1 MEGHLYLDARD
12 ANVTIKWKDSC
23 NFERYKR
30 KQSNKTDN
38 LSCARF
44 ECNNQIKGQLK
55 LRKLQTKQS
64 NERTVKSKKIQ
75 MKEKV

>member
-1 MEGHLYLDARD
+1 MEGQLY
-12 ANVTIKWKDSC
+12 
-23 NFERYKR
+23 FR
-30 KQSNKTDN
+30 KIQTQQSNKTDN

-55 LRKLQTKQS
+55 LRKIQTKQS
-64 NERTVKSKKIQ
+64 NERKVKSKKIQ